1 MCIPSA
7 SAHRACGAVV
17 AMSHAGHVAAHAS
30 AVTATVSVSRTVVI
44 VVVVVWVMVV
54 AMVTPTVVPIRIPAP
69 VGVIVGITPIPRIP
83 VIAAP
88 VRTVAPA
95 DIDAWVAVPVERVV
109 AVGVDVVGVA
119 ASVVVVIVAP

>member
-1 MCIPSA
+1 
-7 SAHRACGAVV
+7 
-17 AMSHAGHVAAHAS
+17 MSHAGHVAAHAS
-30 AVTATVSVSRTVVI
+30 IVTATRAVSRTVVI
-44 VVVVVWVMVV
+44 VVVMVRVMMVAVV
-54 AMVTPTVVPIRIPAP
+54 APTVVPVRIP
-69 VGVIVGITPIPRIP
+69 VGVIVGIAPVPGVP

-95 DIDAWVAVPVERVV
+95 DIDAWVAVPVEWVV